1 MVTVSTIAPN
11 QVTIF
16 DNIGTTL
23 FSYDT
28 PICTRPYN
36 GSVILYPAWRYSKTT
51 SKYRRQFLNGESTK
65 ETQSKLDKNIYI
77 LKDYYAKN

>member
-11 QVTIF
+11 HVAVS
-16 DNIGTTL
+16 DDIGTTL

-28 PICTRPYN
+28 PICTKCYN
-36 GSVILYPAWRYSKTT
+36 GNTVLYPAWRYSKTT

-77 LKDYYAKN
+77 LKDSYAKN